1 MEFLETIW
9 TFIKGL
15 IGDFDT
21 FLKDLVNFDQL
32 AIDFYNNVIAPFPEW
47 VKILGAI
54 GVAIVLVF
62 GILSIA
68 KKMMKLLIVIVII
81 LAIVVL
87 GRMFLAA

>member
-1 MEFLETIW
+1 M
-9 TFIKGL
+9 
-15 IGDFDT
+15 
-21 FLKDLVNFDQL
+21 
-32 AIDFYNNVIAPFPEW
+32 IAPFPEW
-47 VKILGAI
+47 VKILGAL
-54 GVAIVLVF
+54 GVVIVLVF